1 MVDIAPKM
9 AGTLYGVADLFYAA
23 NGFVVPLISSVFV
36 TDFGV
41 AVQWRFVWLFV
52 IVSNVLF
59 VVIYTLLCKSEES
72 DFSIKLERQ
81 RRPSEW
87 VNLPG
92 DRIAGLEKRMQR
104 EHPHLK
110 YNRRSSKVEP
120 IHEPWTQPLTVLYLI
135 VYRNVDT
142 NHLTSIENDS
152 LSNVISKHFL
162 CKFIKQLCYSGATL
176 SASNQLK

>member
-23 NGFVVPLISSVFV
+23 NGFVVPLISSAFV
-36 TDFGV
+36 TDFSV

-59 VVIYTLLCKSEES
+59 AVIYTSLCKSEES

-87 VNLPG
+87 VNLPV
-92 DRIAGLEKRMQR
+92 DWISGLEKRMQV
-104 EHPHLK
+104 EHPHL
-110 YNRRSSKVEP
+110 
-120 IHEPWTQPLTVLYLI
+120 
-135 VYRNVDT
+135 
-142 NHLTSIENDS
+142 
-152 LSNVISKHFL
+152 
-162 CKFIKQLCYSGATL
+162 
-176 SASNQLK
+176 